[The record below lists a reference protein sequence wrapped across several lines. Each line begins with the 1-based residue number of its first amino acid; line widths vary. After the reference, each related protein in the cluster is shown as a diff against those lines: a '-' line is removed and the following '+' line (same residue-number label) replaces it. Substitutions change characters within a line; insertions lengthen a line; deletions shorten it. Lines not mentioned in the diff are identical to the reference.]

1 MKFITEADLRATY
14 KANPFTSYT
23 LPAEARLT
31 PGARQYLLDLG
42 VDMYE
47 RKKESPIAEKLVVTT
62 ETSIRELEKE
72 WLLLKIKCLKPN
84 FLLTAQ
90 DLTTLDVLLAQQVTD
105 LGRQFCLLALYVEGK
120 CEVADLCLV
129 PCAGMDE
136 DNFGKALDECVTIDE
151 FHLQLENGRAL
162 VLLSRLR
169 SEVALFA
176 KEIEMRALQG
186 DCVTTLITKLNQ
198 IANKLSQLICSA
210 IGGTACKKKI

>member
-1 MKFITEADLRATY
+1 MKFITEADLRAIY

-47 RKKESPIAEKLVVTT
+47 RRKEPPIAEKSVVTT
-62 ETSIRELEKE
+62 KTSIRELEKE

-90 DLTTLDVLLAQQVTD
+90 DLTVLDVFLAQQVTD

-120 CEVADLCLV
+120 CEVADLCIV

-136 DNFGKALDECVTIDE
+136 DNFGKPLDECVTIGE

-169 SEVALFA
+169 SEVALFV
-176 KEIEMRALQG
+176 KEIEMRALQD

>member
-136 DNFGKALDECVTIDE
+136 DNFGKALDECVTIGE

-210 IGGTACKKKI
+210 IGGTECKKKI

>member
-1 MKFITEADLRATY
+1 MQFITEADLRATY
-14 KANPFTSYT
+14 KANPFTCYT
-23 LPAEARLT
+23 LPEGSRLT

-47 RKKESPIAEKLVVTT
+47 RQKEAPSPKSEAKKNVPMKT
-62 ETSIRELEKE
+62 LERE
-72 WLLLKIKCLKPN
+72 WLLLKIKCLKPE

-90 DLTTLDVLLAQQVTD
+90 ALMTLDVPLAQQVTD

-129 PCAGMDE
+129 PCEGISE
-136 DNFGKALDECVTIDE
+136 ENFGTALDECVAIGE

-169 SEVALFA
+169 NEVALFA
-176 KEIEMRALQG
+176 KEIEMRAMQSEVA
-186 DCVTTLITKLNQ
+186 DSLITKLCQ
-198 IANKLSQLICSA
+198 ITNKLSQLICSA
-210 IGGTACKKKI
+210 IGGKVCKKKI

>member
-14 KANPFTSYT
+14 KASPFTSYA
-23 LPAEARLT
+23 LPAGARLT

-47 RKKESPIAEKLVVTT
+47 RKKGDVAAKPEMKESASIEKL
-62 ETSIRELEKE
+62 EQE
-72 WLLLKIKCLKPN
+72 WLLLKIKCLKPD

-90 DLTTLDVLLAQQVTD
+90 ELTVLDVPLAQQVTD

-120 CEVADLCLV
+120 CEVANLCLV
-129 PCAGMDE
+129 PCEGISE
-136 DNFGKALDECVTIDE
+136 ENFGSALDECVTIGE

-176 KEIEMRALQG
+176 KEIEMRAIQSLIA
-186 DCVTTLITKLNQ
+186 DTLITKLYQ
-198 IANKLSQLICSA
+198 ITNKLSQLICSA
-210 IGGTACKKKI
+210 IGGKACKKKI

>member
-1 MKFITEADLRATY
+1 MKFITEADLRAIY
-14 KANPFTSYT
+14 KANPFNSYA

-47 RKKESPIAEKLVVTT
+47 RKKEPPIAEKSVATT
-62 ETSIRELEKE
+62 EASITNLEKE

-90 DLTTLDVLLAQQVTD
+90 DLTQLDVPLAQQVTD

-129 PCAGMDE
+129 PCAGINDV
-136 DNFGKALDECVTIDE
+136 NFGTALDDCVAIGE

-186 DCVTTLITKLNQ
+186 DYVTTLITKLNQ

>member
-47 RKKESPIAEKLVVTT
+47 RKKESPIAEKSVVTT

-129 PCAGMDE
+129 PCAGMD
-136 DNFGKALDECVTIDE
+136 
-151 FHLQLENGRAL
+151 
-162 VLLSRLR
+162 
-169 SEVALFA
+169 
-176 KEIEMRALQG
+176 
-186 DCVTTLITKLNQ
+186 
-198 IANKLSQLICSA
+198 
-210 IGGTACKKKI
+210 

>member
-1 MKFITEADLRATY
+1 MKFITEADLRAIY

-47 RKKESPIAEKLVVTT
+47 RKKESPIAEKSVVTT

-136 DNFGKALDECVTIDE
+136 DNFDKALDECVTIGE

>member
-1 MKFITEADLRATY
+1 MKFITEADLRVIY

-47 RKKESPIAEKLVVTT
+47 RKKESPIAEKSVVTT

-136 DNFGKALDECVTIDE
+136 DNSGKALDECVTIGE

>member
-1 MKFITEADLRATY
+1 MATFKNKVSKTKFSLNGAGFNRAGCALGT
-14 KANPFTSYT
+14 TSD
-23 LPAEARLT
+23 RL
-31 PGARQYLLDLG
+31 GA
-42 VDMYE
+42 
-47 RKKESPIAEKLVVTT
+47 T
-62 ETSIRELEKE
+62 
-72 WLLLKIKCLKPN
+72 
-84 FLLTAQ
+84 
-90 DLTTLDVLLAQQVTD
+90 VLLIGS
-105 LGRQFCLLALYVEGK
+105 LCGRK
-120 CEVADLCLV
+120 CEVADLCIV

-136 DNFGKALDECVTIDE
+136 DNFGKALDECVTIGE

-176 KEIEMRALQG
+176 KEIEMRDLQG